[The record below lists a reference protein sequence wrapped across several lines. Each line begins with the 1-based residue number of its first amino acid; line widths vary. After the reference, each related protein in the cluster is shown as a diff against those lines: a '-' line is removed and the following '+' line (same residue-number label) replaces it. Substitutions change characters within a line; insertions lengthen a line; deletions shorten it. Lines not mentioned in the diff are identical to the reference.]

1 MKQVTQIVIATSMIT
16 VSLVANME
24 TPKES
29 DYLRNERIAGTN
41 NGATLKTRVVQ
52 KKKIYK
58 RKKKVS
64 DEDLE

>member
-1 MKQVTQIVIATSMIT
+1 
-16 VSLVANME
+16 ME